1 MALYLGV
8 TGTFASGKNTFGD
21 LIKKHFKA
29 EFLGTADV
37 LREETAARG
46 LGLERPNLVRVAN
59 DLRATRGHGY
69 LAEKCAEKLKTMDV
83 EVGMVS
89 DLRNVGEI
97 EALRKAFGKDLK
109 LIAIDSDKSVRYAR
123 AKSRKRWGED
133 FLSFEE
139 WAAAEEKELHPKTDD
154 PSVQNIGA
162 CMALTDY
169 TIYNNG
175 SIEELEK
182 ASVELVRRLLGN

>member
-46 LGLERPNLVRVAN
+46 LSLERPNLVVVAN
-59 DLRATRGHGY
+59 DLRSTRGHGY
-69 LAEKCAEKLKTMDV
+69 LAEKCAEKLKKMDV
-83 EVGMVS
+83 DVGMVS

-97 EALRKAFGKDLK
+97 DALSKAFGKDFK
-109 LIAIDSDKSVRYAR
+109 LLSIDSDKRVRYER

-139 WAAAEEKELHPKTDD
+139 WAAAEERELHPKTDD
-154 PSVQNIGA
+154 PAVQNIGA

-169 TIYNNG
+169 TLYNNG
-175 SIEELEK
+175 SVEEFEK